1 MTSGTMDDEDA
12 GYNPAE
18 KKKEADGKEERN
30 KTKETEKRASGGGAH
45 RPTRGRIARGTREH
59 RTKRGGRA
67 QDKKDKINTKKRN
80 KVNVN
85 RRRERKE
92 NALTGVESAEKRE

>member
-30 KTKETEKRASGGGAH
+30 KTKETEKRANGGGEC
-45 RPTRGRIARGTREH
+45 RKTRMRG
-59 RTKRGGRA
+59 
-67 QDKKDKINTKKRN
+67 
-80 KVNVN
+80 
-85 RRRERKE
+85 
-92 NALTGVESAEKRE
+92 